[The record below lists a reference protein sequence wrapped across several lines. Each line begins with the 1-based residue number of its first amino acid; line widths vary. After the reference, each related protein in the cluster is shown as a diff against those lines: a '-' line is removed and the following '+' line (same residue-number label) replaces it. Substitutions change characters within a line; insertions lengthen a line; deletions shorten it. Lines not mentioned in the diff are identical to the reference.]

1 MNKKTFIVE
10 DDANLLY
17 SLQAKFS
24 LVGVEVET
32 NSGNTGI
39 SELIN
44 DIKKAK
50 SNFIILDL
58 ILPKI
63 DGFEI
68 LKTIK
73 KDDDL
78 TNLPVFIF
86 SSLGDEDSKSRALE
100 LGAKYYFVKNDFN
113 VDEFVDKIL
122 KIVNNAN
129 KLEEK

>member
-17 SLQAKFS
+17 SLQAKLS

-50 SNFIILDL
+50 PNFIILDL
-58 ILPKI
+58 ILPKV

-68 LKTIK
+68 LKTVK

-78 TNLPVFIF
+78 ANLPVFIF